1 MIYLEVVLW
10 CLVMG
15 WWLYRL
21 SILLRMH
28 MAGAYDPRGV
38 FYNLLTLVVL
48 ATFGK
53 GIWERLMQV
62 I

>member
-10 CLVMG
+10 CLFLA

-21 SILLRMH
+21 VLIIQAHR
-28 MAGAYDPRGV
+28 AGAYDPRGV
-38 FYNLLTLVVL
+38 FYYLITLVVL
-48 ATFGK
+48 VTYGRNIFT
-53 GIWERLMQV
+53 RLLQV

>member
-1 MIYLEVVLW
+1 MIYFEVVLW

-21 SILLRMH
+21 YILVRMH

-38 FYNLLTLVVL
+38 FYYLLTLVVL
-48 ATFGK
+48 VTYGK
-53 GIWERLMQV
+53 GIWDRFIQV